1 MTANG
6 RVTERTPM
14 TETADIKPLA
24 LAFTFGAASGLL
36 LSRISMHA
44 AYISSATS
52 LLAALTLTVIT
63 SADRRQAEILLLFLT
78 SGVFCAATSTLTSLG
93 AVAGKPLFAGLA
105 ADFRSMISSIP
116 FPHEGTA
123 PLVNALLT
131 GDRSSLDSSVMNSF
145 RDSGASHILALS
157 GLHLGIIYGI
167 LLKVTS
173 IFGKHPTVKA
183 VRSLIIISLCG
194 IYTLATGASPSLVRA
209 FLFIL
214 VNETARLTHRSNNP
228 LRVYCAALFI
238 QTAIDPQVISST
250 GFQLSYLAMA
260 GIFLLYPALKKW
272 YPQEEAAGDMLI
284 EKGAGLTE
292 SDGLEGVIIDKDAGL
307 TESDRLEGVMIDK
320 GAGLTERDG
329 LTESDG
335 LECMMIDKGCCRARR
350 CWTSWM
356 KTIVSAAPRK
366 IWDAAALTI
375 SCQVFTG
382 PLACWKFGT
391 FPKYFLLTNLLS
403 LPLTSAV
410 MLLSVSTSVLF
421 AIGICPD
428 FLISL
433 TDSSASLLLFI
444 MKVISSM

>member
-1 MTANG
+1 MTSNG
-6 RVTERTPM
+6 RVTERAPM

-52 LLAALTLTVIT
+52 ILVALTLTVIT

-78 SGVFCAATSTLTSLG
+78 AGVFCAATSTLTSLG

-238 QTAIDPQVISST
+238 QTAINPQVISST

-292 SDGLEGVIIDKDAGL
+292 SDGLEGV
-307 TESDRLEGVMIDK
+307 MIDK
-320 GAGLTERDG
+320 VCR
-329 LTESDG
+329 
-335 LECMMIDKGCCRARR
+335 RARR

-382 PLACWKFGT
+382 PLAWWKFGT

>member
-1 MTANG
+1 
-6 RVTERTPM
+6 M

-36 LSRISMHA
+36 LSRISVHA

-52 LLAALTLTVIT
+52 LLVALTLTVLT
-63 SADRRQAEILLLFLT
+63 SADRRQVEILLLFLT
-78 SGVFCAATSTLTSLG
+78 AGVFCAATSALTSLG
-93 AVAGKPLFAGLA
+93 TVAGKPLFAGLA

-131 GDRSSLDSSVMNSF
+131 GDRSSLDDSVMNSF

-214 VNETARLTHRSNNP
+214 INETARLTHRSNNP

-272 YPQEEAAGDMLI
+272 YPQKEAAGDMLI

-292 SDGLEGVIIDKDAGL
+292 SDGLEGV
-307 TESDRLEGVMIDK
+307 
-320 GAGLTERDG
+320 
-329 LTESDG
+329 
-335 LECMMIDKGCCRARR
+335 MIDKGCCRAGR

-382 PLACWKFGT
+382 PLAWWKFGT

-433 TDSSASLLLFI
+433 TDSSTSLLLFI

>member
-1 MTANG
+1 MTSNG
-6 RVTERTPM
+6 RVTERAPM

-36 LSRISMHA
+36 LGRISMYA

-52 LLAALTLTVIT
+52 LLVALTLTVIT

-78 SGVFCAATSTLTSLG
+78 AGVFCAATSTLTSLG
-93 AVAGKPLFAGLA
+93 AVTGKPLFAGLA

-167 LLKVTS
+167 LLNVTS

-183 VRSLIIISLCG
+183 IRSLIIISLCG

-238 QTAIDPQVISST
+238 QTAINPQVVSST

-272 YPQEEAAGDMLI
+272 YPQEEAGGDMLI

-292 SDGLEGVIIDKDAGL
+292 SNG
-307 TESDRLEGVMIDK
+307 LEGVMIDK
-320 GAGLTERDG
+320 DAGR
-329 LTESDG
+329 TESDG
-335 LECMMIDKGCCRARR
+335 LEGMMIDKGCCRARR
-350 CWTSWM
+350 CRTSWM

-382 PLACWKFGT
+382 PLAWWKFGT

>member
-1 MTANG
+1 MTSNG
-6 RVTERTPM
+6 RVTERVPM

-63 SADRRQAEILLLFLT
+63 SVDRRQAEILLLFLT
-78 SGVFCAATSTLTSLG
+78 AGVFCAATSTLTSLG

-167 LLKVTS
+167 LLKMTS
-173 IFGKHPTVKA
+173 IFGKHPTVKD

-238 QTAIDPQVISST
+238 QTAINPQVISST

-292 SDGLEGVIIDKDAGL
+292 SDGLEGV
-307 TESDRLEGVMIDK
+307 
-320 GAGLTERDG
+320 
-329 LTESDG
+329 
-335 LECMMIDKGCCRARR
+335 MIDKGCCRASR

-382 PLACWKFGT
+382 PLAWWKFGT

>member
-1 MTANG
+1 MTSNG
-6 RVTERTPM
+6 RVTERVPM

-292 SDGLEGVIIDKDAGL
+292 SDGLEGV
-307 TESDRLEGVMIDK
+307 
-320 GAGLTERDG
+320 
-329 LTESDG
+329 
-335 LECMMIDKGCCRARR
+335 MIDKGCCRARR
-350 CWTSWM
+350 CRTSWM

-382 PLACWKFGT
+382 PLAWWKFGT

-410 MLLSVSTSVLF
+410 MLLSISTSVLF

>member
-1 MTANG
+1 MTSNG

-52 LLAALTLTVIT
+52 LLVALTLTGIT

-78 SGVFCAATSTLTSLG
+78 AGVFCAATSTLTSLG

-131 GDRSSLDSSVMNSF
+131 GDRSSLDDSVMNSF

-183 VRSLIIISLCG
+183 VRILIIILLCG

-214 VNETARLTHRSNNP
+214 INETARLTHRSNNP

-272 YPQEEAAGDMLI
+272 YPQKEAAGDMLI
-284 EKGAGLTE
+284 ENGAGLTE
-292 SDGLEGVIIDKDAGL
+292 SDGLEGVMIDKDAN
-307 TESDRLEGVMIDK
+307 
-320 GAGLTERDG
+320 

-335 LECMMIDKGCCRARR
+335 LEGMMIDKGCCRARR

-382 PLACWKFGT
+382 PLAWWKFGT

-403 LPLTSAV
+403 LPLTCAV

-421 AIGICPD
+421 ALGICPD

>member
-1 MTANG
+1 
-6 RVTERTPM
+6 M

-52 LLAALTLTVIT
+52 LLVALTLTVIT

-78 SGVFCAATSTLTSLG
+78 AGVFCAATSTLTSLG

-131 GDRSSLDSSVMNSF
+131 GDRSSLDDSVMNSF

-183 VRSLIIISLCG
+183 IRSLIIISLCG

-238 QTAIDPQVISST
+238 QTAINPQVISST

-284 EKGAGLTE
+284 ENGASHTE
-292 SDGLEGVIIDKDAGL
+292 SDGLEGV
-307 TESDRLEGVMIDK
+307 
-320 GAGLTERDG
+320 
-329 LTESDG
+329 
-335 LECMMIDKGCCRARR
+335 MIDKGCCRARR
-350 CWTSWM
+350 CRTSWM

-382 PLACWKFGT
+382 PLAWWKFGT

>member
-1 MTANG
+1 MTSNG
-6 RVTERTPM
+6 RVTERVPM

-52 LLAALTLTVIT
+52 LLVALTLTLIT

-78 SGVFCAATSTLTSLG
+78 AGVFCAATSTLTSLG

-131 GDRSSLDSSVMNSF
+131 GDRSSLDDSVMNSF

-183 VRSLIIISLCG
+183 IRSLIIISLCG

-238 QTAIDPQVISST
+238 QTAINPQVISST

-292 SDGLEGVIIDKDAGL
+292 SDGLEGV
-307 TESDRLEGVMIDK
+307 
-320 GAGLTERDG
+320 
-329 LTESDG
+329 
-335 LECMMIDKGCCRARR
+335 MIDKGCCRARR
-350 CWTSWM
+350 CQTSWM
-356 KTIVSAAPRK
+356 KTIVSVAPRK

-382 PLACWKFGT
+382 PLAWWKFGT

>member
-1 MTANG
+1 MTSNG
-6 RVTERTPM
+6 RVTERAPM

-52 LLAALTLTVIT
+52 LLVALTLTVIT

-78 SGVFCAATSTLTSLG
+78 AGVFCAATSTLTSLG

-131 GDRSSLDSSVMNSF
+131 GDRSSLDDSVMNSF

-173 IFGKHPTVKA
+173 IFGKHPTIKA
-183 VRSLIIISLCG
+183 VRSLIIILLCG

-238 QTAIDPQVISST
+238 QTAINPQVISSI

-292 SDGLEGVIIDKDAGL
+292 SDGLEGG
-307 TESDRLEGVMIDK
+307 
-320 GAGLTERDG
+320 
-329 LTESDG
+329 
-335 LECMMIDKGCCRARR
+335 MIDKGCCSASR

-382 PLACWKFGT
+382 PLAWWKFGT

>member
-1 MTANG
+1 MTSNG
-6 RVTERTPM
+6 RVTERVPM

-52 LLAALTLTVIT
+52 LLVALTLTVIT

-78 SGVFCAATSTLTSLG
+78 AGVFCAATSTLTSLG

-123 PLVNALLT
+123 SLVNALLT
-131 GDRSSLDSSVMNSF
+131 GDRSSLDDSVMNSF

-173 IFGKHPTVKA
+173 IFGKHPTVKTI
-183 VRSLIIISLCG
+183 RSLIIISLCG

-238 QTAIDPQVISST
+238 QTAINPQVISST

-272 YPQEEAAGDMLI
+272 YPQKEAAGDMLI
-284 EKGAGLTE
+284 ENDAGLTE
-292 SDGLEGVIIDKDAGL
+292 SDGLEGVMIDKDAGR
-307 TESDRLEGVMIDK
+307 TESDVLEG
-320 GAGLTERDG
+320 G
-329 LTESDG
+329 
-335 LECMMIDKGCCRARR
+335 MIDKGCCRARR

-382 PLACWKFGT
+382 PLAWWKFGT

>member
-1 MTANG
+1 
-6 RVTERTPM
+6 M

-52 LLAALTLTVIT
+52 LLIALTLTVIT

-78 SGVFCAATSTLTSLG
+78 AGVFCAATSTLTSLG
-93 AVAGKPLFAGLA
+93 AVAGKPLIAGLA

-131 GDRSSLDSSVMNSF
+131 GDRSSLDDSVMNSF

-238 QTAIDPQVISST
+238 QTAINPQVISST

-292 SDGLEGVIIDKDAGL
+292 SDGLEGVTIN
-307 TESDRLEGVMIDK
+307 
-320 GAGLTERDG
+320 
-329 LTESDG
+329 
-335 LECMMIDKGCCRARR
+335 KGCCRARR

-382 PLACWKFGT
+382 PLAWWKFGT

>member
-1 MTANG
+1 MTSNG
-6 RVTERTPM
+6 RVTERAPM

-52 LLAALTLTVIT
+52 LLVALTLTVIS

-78 SGVFCAATSTLTSLG
+78 AGVFCAATSTLTSLG

-131 GDRSSLDSSVMNSF
+131 GDRSSLDDSVMNSF

-238 QTAIDPQVISST
+238 QTAINPQVISST

-292 SDGLEGVIIDKDAGL
+292 SDGLEGV
-307 TESDRLEGVMIDK
+307 T
-320 GAGLTERDG
+320 
-329 LTESDG
+329 
-335 LECMMIDKGCCRARR
+335 IDKGCCRARR

-382 PLACWKFGT
+382 PLAWWKFGT

>member
-1 MTANG
+1 
-6 RVTERTPM
+6 M

-52 LLAALTLTVIT
+52 LLVTLTLTLIT

-78 SGVFCAATSTLTSLG
+78 AGVFCAATSTLTSLG

-123 PLVNALLT
+123 PLVNDLLT

-173 IFGKHPTVKA
+173 IFGKNPTVKA

-238 QTAIDPQVISST
+238 QTAINPQVISST

-272 YPQEEAAGDMLI
+272 YPQEEGAGDMLI
-284 EKGAGLTE
+284 ENGAGLTE
-292 SDGLEGVIIDKDAGL
+292 SDGLEGV
-307 TESDRLEGVMIDK
+307 
-320 GAGLTERDG
+320 
-329 LTESDG
+329 
-335 LECMMIDKGCCRARR
+335 MIDKGCCRASR

-382 PLACWKFGT
+382 PLAWWKFGT

>member
-1 MTANG
+1 MTSNG

-52 LLAALTLTVIT
+52 LLVALTLTLIT

-78 SGVFCAATSTLTSLG
+78 AGVFCAATSTLTSLG

-131 GDRSSLDSSVMNSF
+131 GDRSSLDNSVMNSF

-183 VRSLIIISLCG
+183 IRSLIIISLCG

-228 LRVYCAALFI
+228 LRVYCTALFI
-238 QTAIDPQVISST
+238 QTAINPQVISST

-292 SDGLEGVIIDKDAGL
+292 SDGLK
-307 TESDRLEGVMIDK
+307 GVMIDK
-320 GAGLTERDG
+320 D
-329 LTESDG
+329 
-335 LECMMIDKGCCRARR
+335 CCRARR

-356 KTIVSAAPRK
+356 KTIVSDAPRK

-382 PLACWKFGT
+382 PLAWWKFGT

>member
-1 MTANG
+1 
-6 RVTERTPM
+6 M

-52 LLAALTLTVIT
+52 LLVALTLTVIT

-78 SGVFCAATSTLTSLG
+78 AGVFCAATSTLTSLG

-116 FPHEGTA
+116 FPHEGTV

-173 IFGKHPTVKA
+173 IFGKHPMVKA

-238 QTAIDPQVISST
+238 QTAINPQVISST

-284 EKGAGLTE
+284 EKGAGRTE
-292 SDGLEGVIIDKDAGL
+292 SDGLEGV
-307 TESDRLEGVMIDK
+307 MIN
-320 GAGLTERDG
+320 
-329 LTESDG
+329 
-335 LECMMIDKGCCRARR
+335 KGCCRASR

-382 PLACWKFGT
+382 PLAWWKFGT

>member
-52 LLAALTLTVIT
+52 LLAALTLTLIT

-78 SGVFCAATSTLTSLG
+78 AGVFCAATSTLTSLG

-173 IFGKHPTVKA
+173 IFGKHPTVKD

-238 QTAIDPQVISST
+238 QTAINPQVISST

-284 EKGAGLTE
+284 EKDAGRTE
-292 SDGLEGVIIDKDAGL
+292 SDGLEGV
-307 TESDRLEGVMIDK
+307 T
-320 GAGLTERDG
+320 
-329 LTESDG
+329 
-335 LECMMIDKGCCRARR
+335 IDKGCCRARR

-382 PLACWKFGT
+382 PLAWWKFGT

-433 TDSSASLLLFI
+433 TDNSASLLLFI

>member
-63 SADRRQAEILLLFLT
+63 SVDRRQAEILLLFLT
-78 SGVFCAATSTLTSLG
+78 AGVFCAATSTLTSLG

-238 QTAIDPQVISST
+238 QTAINPQVISST

-292 SDGLEGVIIDKDAGL
+292 SDGLEGV
-307 TESDRLEGVMIDK
+307 
-320 GAGLTERDG
+320 
-329 LTESDG
+329 
-335 LECMMIDKGCCRARR
+335 MIDKGCCRASR

-382 PLACWKFGT
+382 PLAWWKFGT

-433 TDSSASLLLFI
+433 TDNSASLLLFI

>member
-1 MTANG
+1 MTSNG

-173 IFGKHPTVKA
+173 IFGKHPTIKA

-238 QTAIDPQVISST
+238 QTAINPQVISST

-272 YPQEEAAGDMLI
+272 YPQEEAGGDMLI
-284 EKGAGLTE
+284 EKDAGLTE
-292 SDGLEGVIIDKDAGL
+292 SDGLEGVMIDKDAGRTESDGLEGMMIDKDAGL
-307 TESDRLEGVMIDK
+307 TESNGLEGV
-320 GAGLTERDG
+320 
-329 LTESDG
+329 
-335 LECMMIDKGCCRARR
+335 MIDKGCCRARR

-382 PLACWKFGT
+382 PLAWWKFGT

>member
-1 MTANG
+1 MTSNG
-6 RVTERTPM
+6 RVTERAPM

-52 LLAALTLTVIT
+52 LLVALTLTVIT

-78 SGVFCAATSTLTSLG
+78 AGVFCAATSTLTSLG

-131 GDRSSLDSSVMNSF
+131 GDRSSLDSSIMNSF

-167 LLKVTS
+167 LLKATS

-238 QTAIDPQVISST
+238 QTAINPQVISST

-292 SDGLEGVIIDKDAGL
+292 SDGLEGV
-307 TESDRLEGVMIDK
+307 
-320 GAGLTERDG
+320 
-329 LTESDG
+329 
-335 LECMMIDKGCCRARR
+335 MIDKGCCRARR
-350 CWTSWM
+350 CQTSWM

-382 PLACWKFGT
+382 PLAWWKFGT

-421 AIGICPD
+421 AIGICPN

>member
-1 MTANG
+1 MTSNG
-6 RVTERTPM
+6 RVTERAPM

-52 LLAALTLTVIT
+52 LLVALTLTVIT

-78 SGVFCAATSTLTSLG
+78 AGVFCAATSTLTSLG

-123 PLVNALLT
+123 SLVNALLT
-131 GDRSSLDSSVMNSF
+131 GDRSSLDDSVMNSF

-173 IFGKHPTVKA
+173 IFGKHPTVKTI
-183 VRSLIIISLCG
+183 RSLIIISLCG

-238 QTAIDPQVISST
+238 QTAINPQVISST

-272 YPQEEAAGDMLI
+272 YPQKEAAGDMLI
-284 EKGAGLTE
+284 ENDAGLTE
-292 SDGLEGVIIDKDAGL
+292 SDGLEGVMIDKDAGR
-307 TESDRLEGVMIDK
+307 TESDVLEG
-320 GAGLTERDG
+320 G
-329 LTESDG
+329 
-335 LECMMIDKGCCRARR
+335 MIDKGCCRARR

-382 PLACWKFGT
+382 PLAWWKFGT

>member
-1 MTANG
+1 MTSNG
-6 RVTERTPM
+6 RVTERAPM

-36 LSRISMHA
+36 LSRVSMHA

-52 LLAALTLTVIT
+52 LLVALTLTVIT

-78 SGVFCAATSTLTSLG
+78 AGVFCAATSTLTSLG
-93 AVAGKPLFAGLA
+93 AAAGKPLFAGLA

-173 IFGKHPTVKA
+173 IFGKHPTIKA

-238 QTAIDPQVISST
+238 QTTINPQVISST

-272 YPQEEAAGDMLI
+272 YPQEESAGDMLI

-292 SDGLEGVIIDKDAGL
+292 SDGLEGV
-307 TESDRLEGVMIDK
+307 
-320 GAGLTERDG
+320 
-329 LTESDG
+329 
-335 LECMMIDKGCCRARR
+335 MIDKGCRRARR

-356 KTIVSAAPRK
+356 KTIVSDAPRK

-382 PLACWKFGT
+382 PLAWWKFGT

-433 TDSSASLLLFI
+433 TDSSASLLLFT

>member
-1 MTANG
+1 MTSNG

-63 SADRRQAEILLLFLT
+63 SADRRQAKILLLFLT

-131 GDRSSLDSSVMNSF
+131 GDRSSLDDSVMNSF

-167 LLKVTS
+167 LLKVTC
-173 IFGKHPTVKA
+173 IFGNHPTVRA
-183 VRSLIIISLCG
+183 IRSLIIILLCG

-238 QTAIDPQVISST
+238 QTAINPQVISST

-260 GIFLLYPALKKW
+260 GIFLLYPALRKW

-292 SDGLEGVIIDKDAGL
+292 SDGLEGVI
-307 TESDRLEGVMIDK
+307 DK
-320 GAGLTERDG
+320 G
-329 LTESDG
+329 S
-335 LECMMIDKGCCRARR
+335 CRARR

-382 PLACWKFGT
+382 PLAWWKFGT

>member
-1 MTANG
+1 MTSNG
-6 RVTERTPM
+6 RVTERVPM

-52 LLAALTLTVIT
+52 LLVALTLTVLT
-63 SADRRQAEILLLFLT
+63 SADRRQVEILLLFLT
-78 SGVFCAATSTLTSLG
+78 AGVFCAATSTLTSLG

-131 GDRSSLDSSVMNSF
+131 GDRSSLDDSVMNSF

-238 QTAIDPQVISST
+238 QTAINPQVISST

-272 YPQEEAAGDMLI
+272 YPQEEAACDMLI

-292 SDGLEGVIIDKDAGL
+292 SDGLEGVI
-307 TESDRLEGVMIDK
+307 
-320 GAGLTERDG
+320 
-329 LTESDG
+329 
-335 LECMMIDKGCCRARR
+335 DKGCRSARR

-356 KTIVSAAPRK
+356 KTIVSDAPRK

-382 PLACWKFGT
+382 PLAWWKFGT

-410 MLLSVSTSVLF
+410 LLLSVSTSVLF

>member
-1 MTANG
+1 MTSNG
-6 RVTERTPM
+6 RVTERAPM

-52 LLAALTLTVIT
+52 LLVTLTLTLIT

-78 SGVFCAATSTLTSLG
+78 TGVFCAATSTLTSLG

-238 QTAIDPQVISST
+238 QTAINPQVVSST

-284 EKGAGLTE
+284 EKGTGPTE
-292 SDGLEGVIIDKDAGL
+292 SDGLEGMMIDKDAG
-307 TESDRLEGVMIDK
+307 
-320 GAGLTERDG
+320 
-329 LTESDG
+329 
-335 LECMMIDKGCCRARR
+335 RARR

-382 PLACWKFGT
+382 PLAWWKFGT

>member
-1 MTANG
+1 MTSNG
-6 RVTERTPM
+6 RVTERAPM

-78 SGVFCAATSTLTSLG
+78 AGVFCAATSTLTSLG

-157 GLHLGIIYGI
+157 GLHIGIIYGI

-238 QTAIDPQVISST
+238 QTAINPQVISST

-284 EKGAGLTE
+284 EKGAGPTE
-292 SDGLEGVIIDKDAGL
+292 SDGLEGV
-307 TESDRLEGVMIDK
+307 
-320 GAGLTERDG
+320 
-329 LTESDG
+329 
-335 LECMMIDKGCCRARR
+335 MIDKGCCRARR
-350 CWTSWM
+350 CRTSWM

-382 PLACWKFGT
+382 PLAWWKFGT

-421 AIGICPD
+421 AIGICPN

>member
-1 MTANG
+1 MTSNG

-52 LLAALTLTVIT
+52 LLVALTLTLIT

-78 SGVFCAATSTLTSLG
+78 AGVFCAATSTLTSLG

-131 GDRSSLDSSVMNSF
+131 GDRSSLDDSVMNSF

-173 IFGKHPTVKA
+173 IFEKHPTVKA
-183 VRSLIIISLCG
+183 FRSLIIILLCE

-238 QTAIDPQVISST
+238 QTAINPQVISST

-292 SDGLEGVIIDKDAGL
+292 SDGLEGVMIDKD
-307 TESDRLEGVMIDK
+307 
-320 GAGLTERDG
+320 
-329 LTESDG
+329 
-335 LECMMIDKGCCRARR
+335 CCRARR

-382 PLACWKFGT
+382 PLAWWKFGT

>member
-52 LLAALTLTVIT
+52 LLVALTLTVIT

-78 SGVFCAATSTLTSLG
+78 AGVFCAATSTLTSLG

-173 IFGKHPTVKA
+173 IFGKHPMVKA

-238 QTAIDPQVISST
+238 QTAINPQVISST

-284 EKGAGLTE
+284 ENDAGLTE
-292 SDGLEGVIIDKDAGL
+292 SDGLEGG
-307 TESDRLEGVMIDK
+307 
-320 GAGLTERDG
+320 
-329 LTESDG
+329 
-335 LECMMIDKGCCRARR
+335 MIDKGCCRASR

-382 PLACWKFGT
+382 PLAWWKFGT

>member
-1 MTANG
+1 
-6 RVTERTPM
+6 M

-36 LSRISMHA
+36 LSHISMHA

-52 LLAALTLTVIT
+52 LLVALTLTVIN
-63 SADRRQAEILLLFLT
+63 SADRRQAEILLLFLAA
-78 SGVFCAATSTLTSLG
+78 GVFCAATSTLTSLG

-214 VNETARLTHRSNNP
+214 INETARLTHRSNNP
-228 LRVYCAALFI
+228 LRVYCAVLFI
-238 QTAIDPQVISST
+238 QTAINPQVISST

-284 EKGAGLTE
+284 ENGAGLTE
-292 SDGLEGVIIDKDAGL
+292 SDGLEGV
-307 TESDRLEGVMIDK
+307 
-320 GAGLTERDG
+320 
-329 LTESDG
+329 
-335 LECMMIDKGCCRARR
+335 MIDKGCCRASR

-382 PLACWKFGT
+382 PLAWWKFGT

>member
-36 LSRISMHA
+36 LSRVSMHA

-52 LLAALTLTVIT
+52 LLVALTLTVIT

-78 SGVFCAATSTLTSLG
+78 AGVFCAATSTLTSLG

-131 GDRSSLDSSVMNSF
+131 GDRSSLDCSVMNSF

-173 IFGKHPTVKA
+173 IFGKHPMVKA

-238 QTAIDPQVISST
+238 QTAINPQVISST

-284 EKGAGLTE
+284 EKGTGPTE
-292 SDGLEGVIIDKDAGL
+292 SDGLEGVMIDKD
-307 TESDRLEGVMIDK
+307 
-320 GAGLTERDG
+320 
-329 LTESDG
+329 
-335 LECMMIDKGCCRARR
+335 CCRARR

-382 PLACWKFGT
+382 PLAWWKFGT

>member
-1 MTANG
+1 MTSNG
-6 RVTERTPM
+6 RVTERVPM

-36 LSRISMHA
+36 LSHISMHA

-52 LLAALTLTVIT
+52 LLAALTLTLIT

-78 SGVFCAATSTLTSLG
+78 AGVFCAATSTLTSLG

-131 GDRSSLDSSVMNSF
+131 GDRSSLDDSVMNSF

-173 IFGKHPTVKA
+173 IFGKHPMVKA

-238 QTAIDPQVISST
+238 QTAINPQVISST

-272 YPQEEAAGDMLI
+272 YPQEEAAGDVLI
-284 EKGAGLTE
+284 ENGAGLTE
-292 SDGLEGVIIDKDAGL
+292 SDGLEGVMIDKD
-307 TESDRLEGVMIDK
+307 
-320 GAGLTERDG
+320 
-329 LTESDG
+329 
-335 LECMMIDKGCCRARR
+335 CCRARR

-356 KTIVSAAPRK
+356 KTIVSAAPSK

-382 PLACWKFGT
+382 PLAWWKFGT

-428 FLISL
+428 FLIAL

>member
-1 MTANG
+1 MTSNG

-52 LLAALTLTVIT
+52 LLVALTLTVIT

-78 SGVFCAATSTLTSLG
+78 AGVFCAATSTLTSLG

-105 ADFRSMISSIP
+105 ADFRSMILSIP

-131 GDRSSLDSSVMNSF
+131 GDRSSLDDSVMNSF

-157 GLHLGIIYGI
+157 GLHLGIIYCI
-167 LLKVTS
+167 LLKMTS

-183 VRSLIIISLCG
+183 FRSLIIILLCG

-238 QTAIDPQVISST
+238 QTALNPQVISST

-272 YPQEEAAGDMLI
+272 YTQEEAAGDMLI
-284 EKGAGLTE
+284 ENGASLTE
-292 SDGLEGVIIDKDAGL
+292 SDGLEGVTIN
-307 TESDRLEGVMIDK
+307 
-320 GAGLTERDG
+320 
-329 LTESDG
+329 
-335 LECMMIDKGCCRARR
+335 KGCCRARR

-382 PLACWKFGT
+382 PLAWWKFGT

-421 AIGICPD
+421 TIGICPD

>member
-1 MTANG
+1 
-6 RVTERTPM
+6 M

-36 LSRISMHA
+36 LSHISMHA

-52 LLAALTLTVIT
+52 LLVALTLTVIN
-63 SADRRQAEILLLFLT
+63 SADRRQAEILLLFLAA
-78 SGVFCAATSTLTSLG
+78 GVFCAATSTLTSLG

-214 VNETARLTHRSNNP
+214 INETARLTHRSNNP
-228 LRVYCAALFI
+228 LRVYCAVLFI
-238 QTAIDPQVISST
+238 QTAINPQVISST

-284 EKGAGLTE
+284 ENGAGLTE
-292 SDGLEGVIIDKDAGL
+292 SDGLEGV
-307 TESDRLEGVMIDK
+307 T
-320 GAGLTERDG
+320 
-329 LTESDG
+329 
-335 LECMMIDKGCCRARR
+335 IDKGCCRARR

-382 PLACWKFGT
+382 PLAWWIFGT

>member
-1 MTANG
+1 MTSNG
-6 RVTERTPM
+6 RVTERAPM

-52 LLAALTLTVIT
+52 LLVALALTVIT

-78 SGVFCAATSTLTSLG
+78 TGVFCAATSTLTSLG

-131 GDRSSLDSSVMNSF
+131 GDRSSLDDSVMNSF

-183 VRSLIIISLCG
+183 FRSLIIISLCG

-238 QTAIDPQVISST
+238 QTAINPQVISSI

-284 EKGAGLTE
+284 EKGTGPTEIDGLEGVMIDKDAGLTESDVLEGGMIDKGAGLTE
-292 SDGLEGVIIDKDAGL
+292 SDGLEGV
-307 TESDRLEGVMIDK
+307 
-320 GAGLTERDG
+320 
-329 LTESDG
+329 
-335 LECMMIDKGCCRARR
+335 MIDKGCCRARR

-382 PLACWKFGT
+382 PLAWWKFGT

>member
-1 MTANG
+1 MTSNG
-6 RVTERTPM
+6 RVTERAPM

-36 LSRISMHA
+36 LSRVSMHA

-52 LLAALTLTVIT
+52 LLVALTLTLIT

-78 SGVFCAATSTLTSLG
+78 AGVFCAATSTLTSLG

-131 GDRSSLDSSVMNSF
+131 GDRSSLDDSVMNSF

-173 IFGKHPTVKA
+173 IFGKHPSVKA
-183 VRSLIIISLCG
+183 FRSLIIISLCG

-238 QTAIDPQVISST
+238 QTAINPQVISST

-292 SDGLEGVIIDKDAGL
+292 SDGLEGVMLDK
-307 TESDRLEGVMIDK
+307 
-320 GAGLTERDG
+320 
-329 LTESDG
+329 
-335 LECMMIDKGCCRARR
+335 CCCRARR

-382 PLACWKFGT
+382 PLAWWKFGT

-444 MKVISSM
+444 MRVISSM

>member
-6 RVTERTPM
+6 RVTERVPM

-36 LSRISMHA
+36 LSHISMHA
-44 AYISSATS
+44 TYISSATS
-52 LLAALTLTVIT
+52 LLVALTLTVIT

-116 FPHEGTA
+116 FPHAGTA

-131 GDRSSLDSSVMNSF
+131 GDRSSLDDSVMNSF

-183 VRSLIIISLCG
+183 IRSLIIISLCG

-238 QTAIDPQVISST
+238 QTAINPQVISST

-292 SDGLEGVIIDKDAGL
+292 SDGLEGV
-307 TESDRLEGVMIDK
+307 
-320 GAGLTERDG
+320 
-329 LTESDG
+329 
-335 LECMMIDKGCCRARR
+335 MIDKGCCRARR
-350 CWTSWM
+350 CQTSWM

-382 PLACWKFGT
+382 PLAWWKFGT

>member
-1 MTANG
+1 
-6 RVTERTPM
+6 M

-78 SGVFCAATSTLTSLG
+78 AGVFCAATSTLTSLG

-116 FPHEGTA
+116 FPHDGTA

-167 LLKVTS
+167 LLKATS

-238 QTAIDPQVISST
+238 QTAINPQVISST

-284 EKGAGLTE
+284 ENGAGRTE
-292 SDGLEGVIIDKDAGL
+292 SDGLEGVI
-307 TESDRLEGVMIDK
+307 
-320 GAGLTERDG
+320 
-329 LTESDG
+329 
-335 LECMMIDKGCCRARR
+335 IDKGCCRARR

-382 PLACWKFGT
+382 PLAWWKFGT

>member
-1 MTANG
+1 MTSNG
-6 RVTERTPM
+6 RVTERAPM

-52 LLAALTLTVIT
+52 LLVALTLTVIT

-78 SGVFCAATSTLTSLG
+78 AGVFCAATSTLTSLG

-238 QTAIDPQVISST
+238 QTAINPQVISSI
-250 GFQLSYLAMA
+250 GFQLSYLAMT

-272 YPQEEAAGDMLI
+272 YPQEESAGDMLI
-284 EKGAGLTE
+284 EKGAGPTE
-292 SDGLEGVIIDKDAGL
+292 SDGLEGVMIDKDAGL
-307 TESDRLEGVMIDK
+307 TESDGLEGMMIDK
-320 GAGLTERDG
+320 DAG

-335 LECMMIDKGCCRARR
+335 LEGMIIDKGCCRARR

-382 PLACWKFGT
+382 PLAWWKFGT

>member
-1 MTANG
+1 
-6 RVTERTPM
+6 M

-52 LLAALTLTVIT
+52 LLVALTLTLIT

-78 SGVFCAATSTLTSLG
+78 AGVFCAATSTLTSLG

-131 GDRSSLDSSVMNSF
+131 GDRSSLDDSVMNSF

-173 IFGKHPTVKA
+173 IFGKHPTIKA

-238 QTAIDPQVISST
+238 QTVINPQVISST
-250 GFQLSYLAMA
+250 GFQLYYLAMA

-284 EKGAGLTE
+284 ENDAGLTE
-292 SDGLEGVIIDKDAGL
+292 SDGLEGV
-307 TESDRLEGVMIDK
+307 
-320 GAGLTERDG
+320 
-329 LTESDG
+329 
-335 LECMMIDKGCCRARR
+335 MIDKGCCRAMR
-350 CWTSWM
+350 CRTSWM

-382 PLACWKFGT
+382 PLAWWKFGT

>member
-24 LAFTFGAASGLL
+24 LAFTFGTASGLL

-52 LLAALTLTVIT
+52 LLVALTLTVIT
-63 SADRRQAEILLLFLT
+63 SADRRQAEIRLLFLT
-78 SGVFCAATSTLTSLG
+78 AGVFCAATSTLTSLG

-238 QTAIDPQVISST
+238 QTVINPQVISST

-284 EKGAGLTE
+284 EKGTGPTEIDGLEGVMIDKDAGLTESDVLEGGMIDKGAGLTE
-292 SDGLEGVIIDKDAGL
+292 SDGLEGV
-307 TESDRLEGVMIDK
+307 
-320 GAGLTERDG
+320 
-329 LTESDG
+329 
-335 LECMMIDKGCCRARR
+335 MIDKGCCRARR

-382 PLACWKFGT
+382 PLAWWKFGT

>member
-1 MTANG
+1 MTSNG
-6 RVTERTPM
+6 RVTERAPM

-52 LLAALTLTVIT
+52 LLVALTLTVIT

-78 SGVFCAATSTLTSLG
+78 AGVFCAATSTLTSLG

-131 GDRSSLDSSVMNSF
+131 GDRSSLDDSVMNSF

-173 IFGKHPTVKA
+173 IFGKHPTIKA

-238 QTAIDPQVISST
+238 QTAINPQVISST

-292 SDGLEGVIIDKDAGL
+292 SDGLEDVTI
-307 TESDRLEGVMIDK
+307 E
-320 GAGLTERDG
+320 
-329 LTESDG
+329 
-335 LECMMIDKGCCRARR
+335 KGCCRARR

-382 PLACWKFGT
+382 PLAWWKFGT

-433 TDSSASLLLFI
+433 TDNSASLLLFI